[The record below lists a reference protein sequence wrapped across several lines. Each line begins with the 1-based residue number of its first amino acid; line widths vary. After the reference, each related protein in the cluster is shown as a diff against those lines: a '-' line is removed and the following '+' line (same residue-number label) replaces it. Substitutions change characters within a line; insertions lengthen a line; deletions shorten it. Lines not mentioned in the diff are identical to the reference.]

1 MVYILNVMGE
11 QMFTTQSLFDGH
23 MPSGVRIGICSS
35 GTSDKIYESTKEFGD
50 SVTVYTDPGRMI
62 DDLYEGRIDAAIRG
76 DMSSSELLPIIK
88 RRFGI
93 DELERIVFLEP
104 IGRKLIIT
112 APVGIDEGWTIQQ
125 KHDLVTRSV
134 RLMERIGMGTRIA
147 IMSGGRKDDIGRC
160 KAVDDTIRDA
170 LELVDILVKEGYDA
184 YHSEILLEN
193 AVDEADLIIAPDG
206 ISGNLL
212 FRSMHFIG
220 GALALGAPVI
230 NIDKV
235 YIDTSRAKK
244 DYRDSIMLA
253 MRLTEGKR

>member
-1 MVYILNVMGE
+1 M
-11 QMFTTQSLFDGH
+11 
-23 MPSGVRIGICSS
+23 
-35 GTSDKIYESTKEFGD
+35 
-50 SVTVYTDPGRMI
+50 
-62 DDLYEGRIDAAIRG
+62 
-76 DMSSSELLPIIK
+76 
-88 RRFGI
+88 
-93 DELERIVFLEP
+93 
-104 IGRKLIIT
+104 
-112 APVGIDEGWTIQQ
+112 
-125 KHDLVTRSV
+125 
-134 RLMERIGMGTRIA
+134 
-147 IMSGGRKDDIGRC
+147 
-160 KAVDDTIRDA
+160 
-170 LELVDILVKEGYDA
+170 KEGYDA

-230 NIDKV
+230 NIGKV